1 MTWTLIV
8 FLIWTN
14 GVMKLVEDPVPY
26 LDLPQCVEI
35 AATINAD
42 TSTDINAACVPE
54 IKATST

>member
-14 GVMKLVEDPVPY
+14 GMMRLVEDPIQH
-26 LDLPQCVEI
+26 LELNQCVEI
-35 AATINAD
+35 ASTINANR
-42 TSTDINAACVPE
+42 STDANAACVPV

>member
-14 GVMKLVEDPVPY
+14 GVMRLVQEPVPY
-26 LDLPQCVEI
+26 LELPQCAEI

-42 TSTDINAACVPE
+42 VSTDINAACVPV